1 MVNKD
6 EKVTLIAS
14 YVRLI
19 TCLLLHRNFGN
30 IPYSMGKNYRR
41 HQIGIQEIVQL
52 NSNKHGFKSSHSLLF
67 YKDVFLKFC
76 RTHMKTLENCTSNEK
91 KFHCRRFPV
100 NFAKFL

>member
-19 TCLLLHRNFGN
+19 RCLLLHRNFGN